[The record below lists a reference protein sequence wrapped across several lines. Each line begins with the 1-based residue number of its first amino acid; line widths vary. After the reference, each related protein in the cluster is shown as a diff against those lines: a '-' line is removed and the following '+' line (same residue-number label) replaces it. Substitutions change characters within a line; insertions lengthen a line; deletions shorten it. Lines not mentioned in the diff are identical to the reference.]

1 MYDERRRVSMKHLAG
16 AVVLFF
22 LMLFAFTKFV
32 GPIPFSLQSVT
43 TTKTDSFT
51 VSGTGKVTMIP
62 DVAVVNLGV
71 RAQGATVTR
80 VQQELNTKMNAISAA
95 VKKLGIDDKD
105 IKTSSYTIS
114 PTYDYSG
121 PTQKITG
128 YEAMSNLTVKVRKI
142 DTVNGVIDAATAQGA
157 NDVGGVSFDVD
168 DKDKAE
174 NQARDLAVKDAK
186 TKAEEAAK
194 AAGFKLG
201 RVINYSEGGNAVPRP
216 VMFESAKSLPISGG
230 GAPTQVEPGSSEVSV
245 EVSMSYEIL

>member
-1 MYDERRRVSMKHLAG
+1 MKHLAG

-22 LMLFAFTKFV
+22 LMLVAFTKLV

-62 DVAVVNLGV
+62 DIAIVSLGV

-80 VQQELNTKMNAISAA
+80 VQQELNTKMNGISGAI
-95 VKKLGIDDKD
+95 KKLGIDEKD
-105 IKTSSYTIS
+105 IKTSYYNIS

-121 PTQKITG
+121 STQRVTG
-128 YEAMSNLTVKVRKI
+128 YEATSNLTVKVRKI
-142 DTVNGVIDAATAQGA
+142 DTVNAVIDAATNQGA
-157 NDVGGVSFDVD
+157 NEVGGVSFDVD
-168 DKDKAE
+168 DKEKAE
-174 NQARDLAVKDAK
+174 SQARDLAVKDAK
-186 TKAEEAAK
+186 SKATAAAK

-216 VMFESAKSLPISGG
+216 MMYESAKSLPIAGG
-230 GAPTQVEPGSSEVSV
+230 GAPTQVEPGSSEVSID
-245 EVSMSYEIL
+245 VSMSYEIL